1 MKVYNKKILASILF
15 VLISTDCISQ
25 DVPCPGCPPDDP
37 LCCETGPPG
46 PPGDVV
52 PIDGFT
58 IVTLVVGA
66 FYGVRKVIQ
75 NSNEH

>member
-15 VLISTDCISQ
+15 VIVGTVCLAQVDNPPPPEIQ
-25 DVPCPGCPPDDP
+25 D
-37 LCCETGPPG
+37 TPPG
-46 PPGDVV
+46 L
-52 PIDGFT
+52 PIDGLT
-58 IVTLVVGA
+58 TLFVAIGA